1 MGQRQVWQQR
11 NRRVQP
17 TRVPVEI
24 AAVQLGMAEGQRK
37 FSVTA

>member
-11 NRRVQP
+11 NRRSVANQGS
-17 TRVPVEI
+17 VEI